1 MSKVT
6 DNFQL
11 YLKATESAAIAASYP
26 TGTPTYS
33 TAQRKVR
40 IYHSNHCM
48 HSASNNVIIEG
59 AKSEVSDTALTAS
72 ISATDTSIA
81 VSDATAFHKIING
94 AGIGT
99 TNVGYIKIN
108 NEIMSYS
115 AISGDNKTI
124 TAHERGLGGTTAASH
139 ADESVVECYNLD
151 GIPLIEINKTHT
163 AISSPTLDSYD
174 LATSSIGKLGIKSGG
189 SNSVASQN
197 IQYEVLVPQI
207 QKLLLPKTTM
217 TARVNTITGTSI
229 NDGATMS
236 QNSFSNT
243 GAFLDVNLDQDNYFT
258 SPQLICSQANESAE
272 LNGEK
277 SIRVDLTMQTEST
290 LVSPIL
296 DTDRMSLT
304 LVSSRINSPSD
315 PNTALLPF
323 GDTHEAVYITK
334 AADLVNPSS
343 SIKLIFSAYRP
354 ANTFIKPLY
363 RVLPTGST
371 DSIDTQGF
379 EFFPT
384 GSDSASIPATTE
396 QEIYREYEYEIS
408 GLDFSQYQIKILFVS
423 NNQAYTPIVKDLRAI
438 ALAV

>member
-1 MSKVT
+1 MTTIHSYTTDQRRVRILHPNHGMHDT
-6 DNFQL
+6 DNNVVL
-11 YLKATESAAIAASYP
+11 
-26 TGTPTYS
+26 TGIT
-33 TAQRKVR
+33 
-40 IYHSNHCM
+40 
-48 HSASNNVIIEG
+48 
-59 AKSEVSDTALTAS
+59 SEVSDTYLTSS
-72 ISATDTSIA
+72 ISASDTSIS
-81 VSDATAFHKIING
+81 VNDANAFHKLING
-94 AGIGT
+94 AAIST
-99 TNVGYIKIN
+99 TNLGYIKIDD
-108 NEIMSYS
+108 EIISYS
-115 AISGDNKTI
+115 AISANGKTI
-124 TAHERGLGGTTAASH
+124 TYNERGLDGTTAASH
-139 ADESVVECYNLD
+139 VDESVVECYNLD

-189 SNSVASQN
+189 SNSIASQN

>member
-1 MSKVT
+1 
-6 DNFQL
+6 
-11 YLKATESAAIAASYP
+11 
-26 TGTPTYS
+26 
-33 TAQRKVR
+33 
-40 IYHSNHCM
+40 
-48 HSASNNVIIEG
+48 
-59 AKSEVSDTALTAS
+59 
-72 ISATDTSIA
+72 
-81 VSDATAFHKIING
+81 
-94 AGIGT
+94 
-99 TNVGYIKIN
+99 
-108 NEIMSYS
+108 
-115 AISGDNKTI
+115 
-124 TAHERGLGGTTAASH
+124 
-139 ADESVVECYNLD
+139 
-151 GIPLIEINKTHT
+151 
-163 AISSPTLDSYD
+163 
-174 LATSSIGKLGIKSGG
+174 
-189 SNSVASQN
+189 
-197 IQYEVLVPQI
+197 
-207 QKLLLPKTTM
+207 M

-277 SIRVDLTMQTEST
+277 SVRVDLTMQTEST